1 MNGLEF
7 EEVSGI
13 FSLWYYRWLQHL
25 TKPGRLFGI
34 KLRKLKNSATNC
46 LQMFGSKTE
55 HYIPEDDTPSLFP
68 EEEEEAPIEKAP
80 QKVSEHERRVR
91 QPNALSEIPSDLPR
105 EERIIDVPEEKR
117 QGMTLIGYEE
127 SERIAYRTGLYVI
140 HFKRAKYADPSD
152 ALRGVV
158 TAPALKVLSIWDS
171 QRKQPVPNKKN
182 TIF

>member
-1 MNGLEF
+1 
-7 EEVSGI
+7 
-13 FSLWYYRWLQHL
+13 
-25 TKPGRLFGI
+25 
-34 KLRKLKNSATNC
+34 
-46 LQMFGSKTE
+46 MFGSKAK

-68 EEEEEAPIEKAP
+68 EEEEVPIEKAP
-80 QKVSEHERRVR
+80 QKVSEHERRIR

-105 EERIIDVPEEKR
+105 KERIIDVPEEKR

-158 TAPALKVLSIWDS
+158 TAPAPGDVFDSFSGRTRYDVSFIVKVVADKEENAIPPERQARMFSNDELPEAPILPGSS
-171 QRKQPVPNKKN
+171 LQTHGRSLAAPL
-182 TIF
+182 

>member
-1 MNGLEF
+1 MVLPVVTTFDEARQVIRDQA
-7 EEVSGI
+7 E
-13 FSLWYYRWLQHL
+13 
-25 TKPGRLFGI
+25 
-34 KLRKLKNSATNC
+34 KLSNELSWFRR
-46 LQMFGSKTE
+46 QMFGSKTE

-140 HFKRAKYADPSD
+140 HFKR
-152 ALRGVV
+152 LRLREMFSIRSAAELVM
-158 TAPALKVLSIWDS
+158 TFLS
-171 QRKQPVPNKKN
+171 
-182 TIF
+182 